1 VRFSSFALLPYQ
13 TQRFTRGKNRI
24 IRLNAFLLMC
34 VVVVVAAA
42 VFGHHQR
49 KA

>member
-24 IRLNAFLLMC
+24 IRNAFLLMF
-34 VVVVVAAA
+34 VVVVAAA

>member
-34 VVVVVAAA
+34 VVVVAAA